1 MPRFQRAA
9 LYVLTSGPTSLR
21 GNDEFAGNVS
31 FTGNC
36 RIIEGLRGPDLGGTD
51 SIRVIVADL
60 GMDWKRVR
68 GLCRLREG
76 DDCWQIRWSVET
88 RKWSCNHTRG
98 EAVIVLNRWL

>member
-76 DDCWQIRWSVET
+76 DDCGRSGGASRRENGLVIIHVE
-88 RKWSCNHTRG
+88 RP
-98 EAVIVLNRWL
+98 